1 MRIST
6 NTLEVRLTGGFLT
19 AVLSCLST
27 NTNTSEVQPPKGI
40 LTAVVS
46 CTGATI

>member
-1 MRIST
+1 MRLST
-6 NTLEVRLTGGFLT
+6 NTSEVRRIGGFLT
-19 AVLSCLST
+19 AVVSCLST

>member
-6 NTLEVRLTGGFLT
+6 NTLEVRRMGGFLT

-27 NTNTSEVQPPKGI
+27 NTSTMEVWLPKGI

-46 CTGATI
+46 YTGVMI

>member
-6 NTLEVRLTGGFLT
+6 NTLEVRRKRGFLT

-27 NTNTSEVQPPKGI
+27 NTSTSEVRRKRGI
-40 LTAVVS
+40 LTTVVS
-46 CTGATI
+46 CTGAMI